1 MSRGGCCLWLAN
13 TDRSQG
19 RGGGGGGEG
28 VSVSCGSLLVGR
40 FPSPEA
46 VLPLVLWVPAPGQ
59 DRYE

>member
-1 MSRGGCCLWLAN
+1 MVAAFGWQTLIGLGG
-13 TDRSQG
+13 
-19 RGGGGGGEG
+19 GGGGGGEG

>member
-1 MSRGGCCLWLAN
+1 MVAAFGWQTLIGLREGA
-13 TDRSQG
+13 
-19 RGGGGGGEG
+19 GGGGEG

>member
-1 MSRGGCCLWLAN
+1 MVAAFGWQTLIGLRE
-13 TDRSQG
+13 
-19 RGGGGGGEG
+19 GGGGGGGGG